1 MAKYDE
7 RFKLRAVKKYLKGNA
22 GTKAV
27 ADELGI
33 GRTVLRRWVASYKH
47 HGQEGLIARRKPYGA
62 RAKLAVLKHM
72 WSKELSY
79 QAVTAVFDIRDAT
92 AVARWERLYHEG
104 GIEALEP
111 RPRGRPKKMTVPEPP
126 TSPPAQTGDTRSLE
140 DLRKENALLRAE
152 VAYLKK
158 LDALAQAKKA
168 ARQKK
173 RK

>member
-1 MAKYDE
+1 MAKYDA
-7 RFKLRAVKKYLKGNA
+7 RFKLRAVKRYLKGNE

-47 HGQEGLIARRKPYGA
+47 HGPEGLTPRYKLHDA
-62 RAKLAVLKHM
+62 RARLTVLKYM
-72 WSKELSY
+72 WGKALSY
-79 QAVTAVFDIRDAT
+79 QAVTALFNIRDGT

-104 GIEALEP
+104 GIEALAP
-111 RPRGRPKKMTVPEPP
+111 RPRGRPKKMTAPEPP
-126 TSPPAQTGDTRSLE
+126 PPPPAQTSDIRTLE

-158 LDALAQAKKA
+158 VDALAQAKKA